1 MNGKDILLGLK
12 YVDQDLVEEAEFG
25 TFPTQ
30 AETESTRRRRT
41 FRRPFLLAAVIA
53 LTLLLVGCGVVYVLK
68 MQDLKLGDRE
78 VTQEYWDDEQKTMLS
93 ETVSQQVLTFAG
105 LKGTARYEAAREWY
119 EFKQTYDPDWKIYHE
134 QKDAGILDWGPA
146 EYTLYN
152 CYTQEMQDKVDE
164 IIEKYGLRLLG
175 KGVKSVGSDA
185 LYEYLGM
192 DGVLLPGAKAETD
205 NFNVSYYDGGWL
217 HTDMHMTLTDA
228 PDWPYQFLCSL
239 YYSPSGCF
247 DPTICELNDTAD
259 WQEWNYTTESGYDV
273 LVIRSPSVWVSWVF
287 CDRGDATI
295 TLRVETIHQVFT
307 DEHGYEEVI
316 QTPMTDEIFRKVI
329 DTIDFDIHPVP
340 GDSALLEGPAASEKL
355 VQTQNGYTVEV
366 KEVISDGFTTKITL
380 GITAPENV
388 DLEQYLDME
397 SVGFNFSDIS
407 FTSPEDMSHGGGMGH
422 GGRADSDGK
431 ANTIDYHI
439 EVSNQVKAGA
449 AFPKDSAWRL
459 YLSNIYVQQWNR
471 ELSQYDRIWEQ
482 EGTWN
487 FQITMDSGDWRE
499 LEFVSEPIATNVCY
513 GWDMEGNDLY
523 RDETITSIKLR
534 GFGADCTAPDALGGL
549 DFANYKEEKYPLLV
563 LKDGT
568 EIKLDGDLDPYDSET
583 GMIPLEEV
591 DRLEL
596 IDGTVLYPV
605 EADPDRVTDYKLE
618 VSSAVTDGITAQ
630 VVLKL
635 TVPYGTEMCQEN
647 CGYSIGFENFGD
659 YTILM
664 PMDRDMLSKEEL
676 TAQYALGETLEARED
691 GDGRDDTV
699 EIVYTMYADPGK
711 GDAPAYFT
719 PGTPWLLHI
728 ENMSAERMHYPEGV
742 LTEIEQLWTVNG
754 VRNVDVTFEGADY
767 VEKP

>member
-12 YVDQDLVEEAEFG
+12 YVDQDLIEEAEFG

-119 EFKQTYDPDWKIYHE
+119 EFEQTYDLDRKIYHE
-134 QKDAGILDWGPA
+134 QKDARTPYEPPEA
-146 EYTLYN
+146 YCLYN
-152 CYTQEMQDKVDE
+152 IYTQEMQDKVDE
-164 IIEKYGLRLLG
+164 ITQKYGLKLMGAPVKKFNIQGLLN
-175 KGVKSVGSDA
+175 
-185 LYEYLGM
+185 YLGIGGIFRE
-192 DGVLLPGAKAETD
+192 DAQVDYEDIGTG
-205 NFNVSYYDGGWL
+205 YYDGGWL
-217 HTDMHMTLTDA
+217 NMGMHMKLKDCE
-228 PDWPYQFLCSL
+228 DWPYQFLCSL

-247 DPTICELNDTAD
+247 DTTICELNDTAD

-295 TLRVETIHQVFT
+295 TLRMETILEWYSDDSV
-307 DEHGYEEVI
+307 ERI
-316 QTPMTDEIFRKVI
+316 AMTDEQMKRVI
-329 DTIDFDIHPVP
+329 DTIDFSIQPQP
-340 GDSALLEGPAASEKL
+340 GDPALLKGPGASAEL
-355 VQTQNGYTVEV
+355 SQTSNGYTVDI
-366 KEVISDGFTTKITL
+366 KEVVTDGHRAKILL
-380 GITAPENV
+380 GLTAPEGV
-388 DLEQYLDME
+388 DLEQYSSSQGDGRL
-397 SVGFNFSDIS
+397 GFGSCSYTAQEPVNSA
-407 FTSPEDMSHGGGMGH
+407 GGGRSGP
-422 GGRADSDGK
+422 GARADGDGK
-431 ANTIDYHI
+431 ENTVDFSVELY
-439 EVSNQVKAGA
+439 ERVEDGMAY
-449 AFPKDSAWRL
+449 PKGSVWNL
-459 YLSNIYVQQWNR
+459 YLDGLKVERYNNKLRQSETV
-471 ELSQYDRIWEQ
+471 WEQ
-482 EGTWN
+482 EGSWN
-487 FQITMDSGDWRE
+487 FQITMDNGDWRE

-513 GWDMEGNDLY
+513 GWDMDGNDVF

-534 GFGADCTAPDALGGL
+534 GFGADYTAPDALGGL

-568 EIKLDGDLDPYDSET
+568 EIKLDGGLDPYDSET

-605 EADPDRVTDYKLE
+605 KVDPDRVTDYKLE
-618 VSSAVTDGITAQ
+618 VSSSVTDGITAQ

-742 LTEIEQLWTVNG
+742 LTNLEQLWTVNG
-754 VRNVDVTFEGADY
+754 VRNVDVIFEGADY